1 MIFRIVFASFF
12 WAIFCF
18 SNVWGQTKLIESSEK
33 RIVFEFNLPDPTIE
47 TINLDGRE
55 YVKVDFAEAQL
66 TDRPGAP
73 LLPYVSKYIG
83 LPPEAKAD
91 VAYEI
96 LTQESINGVVAL
108 PAIPSLP
115 VNQSSALRID
125 TTVYNSAQPYPL
137 EVIEIFDPTNIRF
150 VNTLKIN
157 IFPVQYFPAQ
167 QEIRLIRKLRIT
179 IFPKNARQI
188 GFPVTLSPVEK
199 DFHQQRL
206 INFSSAENWVVARQN
221 LQKSTAVNYDFNSG
235 LWLKIPVNTEGIYR
249 ITGKDLSDNGIDLNS
264 LDISTIQMFNNGGDP
279 LPVNVT
285 LNRPDDLNEI
295 AIQVIDANNNGRLDK
310 NESILFYARATNGYR
325 LINNNWQYSVNP
337 YSTTNFYLL
346 TVNQN
351 IGKRITSE
359 TSPNISGATPASQF
373 TDMFYFGE
381 DRHNILESGLD
392 WYWERF
398 QGRSQQKTIAFSL
411 PASIRSG
418 TATFTYRLKGGSG
431 AHWYDN
437 GAYRYTVNLF
447 LNGLQLGGNIIFST
461 NSERVN
467 SLSVSNL
474 QPGEN
479 NFMIDYSANLE
490 GSYMFLDY
498 FEVRV
503 PREFRAENN
512 SLKFYYDI
520 GSAPVAFSVSNLAAN
535 NNRVWDVT
543 DFANVRQIEP
553 LTNGTTTTFHEPARS
568 GVSKQCYYVFSE
580 AFIKPVTDI
589 RKIENHPNLRDPSRT
604 ANLLIITNKT
614 FYDIAADWEALKE
627 SQFPGQMAA
636 ERILVEDIF
645 LEFSSGMVDPTAI
658 RDFLKYAYENWGS
671 SAGNPA
677 LNRPHYVQLIGDGSY
692 DYRNIVLTD
701 YQNQIP
707 TFQVTFSDDI
717 TSRCTDLFF
726 TAFGTTTVTSMDP
739 QLPIARFPANSV
751 SEIANYLNKLR
762 VYQEA
767 YLNGLEANAGWQ
779 STITLVADD
788 ECTTGGNCGEYYHTE
803 QSERIF
809 RKIPRKFDVRKI
821 YMVDY
826 DTQAGGLGRLK
837 PKVTS
842 DLLDQVNRGTLII
855 NFFGHGDP
863 NTWAHEQALTR
874 ARDLPLIQNSG
885 RVPLWI
891 AATCT
896 WGKYDNPAIP
906 SMAEEMVWEPESGG
920 IASLAASRPTF
931 SFDNLFFVED
941 FIQYLFYD
949 RSESRHSRLLGDAFN
964 LSLSGSVNDQKYHL
978 LGDVALRMA
987 DPTHQVKVTSV
998 SSEGV
1003 DTLKALSR
1011 VVVNAEITDSSG
1023 TLLSNFNGKAL
1034 IRVYDAIDSV
1044 FNTVINRRYVYQGGT
1059 IFKGVVT
1066 VTNGRIEDAG
1076 FIVPKSIKYKLDRTG
1091 KISIY
1096 AWSENGDAGG
1106 FKNDLMFFGTSLQSN
1121 DAEGPEI
1128 KFTFANQPDFFDGD
1142 FIPQQADLIVELS
1155 DENGLNLTGE
1165 VGHHIELVIDGTIRK
1180 NVTEFF
1186 VYNVNSFTSGKLRY
1200 TLPPLPNGTHTLKII
1215 AWDNLNNFSE
1225 SELRFTTAQSD
1236 ELLLEKVVNYPN
1248 PFADETQFTF
1258 QYQSPNGLG
1267 DVRIKIYT
1275 VYGRLIREI
1284 RAVANPGFNK
1294 IPWDGRDEAGDLIA
1308 NGVYLYKIVIN
1319 DGEKTVEKIEKLA
1332 ITR

>member
-1 MIFRIVFASFF
+1 MVFRIVLSSLFLVTLCIQS
-12 WAIFCF
+12 
-18 SNVWGQTKLIESSEK
+18 VTGQARLIESSEK
-33 RIVFEFNLPDPTIE
+33 KVVFEFTLPEPKIE
-47 TINLDGRE
+47 TITLDGQE
-55 YVKVDFAEAQL
+55 YIKIDFEKARL

-73 LLPYVSKYIG
+73 LLPYVSEYIG
-83 LPPEAKAD
+83 LPPEAKAN
-91 VAYEI
+91 VTFEI
-96 LTQESINGVVAL
+96 LAQESISDAIAL

-115 VNQSSALRID
+115 STQSSALRID
-125 TTVYNSAQPYPL
+125 ETIYGQPQPYPL
-137 EVIEIFDPTNIRF
+137 EIVEVFEPTNIRF
-150 VNTLKIN
+150 INTLKIN
-157 IFPVQYFPAQ
+157 LFPVQYFPAQ
-167 QEIRLIRKLRIT
+167 KEIRMIRKLRIT
-179 IFPKNARQI
+179 IIPQNARI
-188 GFPVTLSPVEK
+188 GGYPLTLSPVEK
-199 DFHQQRL
+199 DYHKQRL
-206 INFSSAENWVVARQN
+206 LNFQSAEKWVLARQH
-221 LQKSTAVNYDFNSG
+221 LTKSTAVNYDFNTG
-235 LWLKIPVNTEGIYR
+235 VWLKIPVKTEGIYR
-249 ITGKDLSDNGIDLNS
+249 ITGSDLSSNGIDLNS
-264 LDISTIQMFNNGGDP
+264 VDINTIQMFNNGGDP

-285 LNRPDDLNEI
+285 HNRPADLNEI
-295 AIQVIDANNNGRLDK
+295 AIQVIDANNNGRLDN
-310 NESILFYARATNGYR
+310 NESILFYGRATNGYR

-337 YSTTNFYLL
+337 YSATNYYLL

-351 IGKRITSE
+351 TGKRIAQE
-359 TSPNISGATPASQF
+359 ASPNIAGATPSTEF
-373 TDMFYFGE
+373 TDLHYFGE

-398 QGRSQQKTIAFSL
+398 QGRSQQKTISFDL
-411 PASIRSG
+411 PGSIKSG
-418 TATFTYRLKGGSG
+418 NATFSYRLKGGSG

-437 GAYRYTVNLF
+437 GSYRYTVNLF
-447 LNGLQLGGNIIFST
+447 LNGSQLGGNIVFST

-498 FEVRV
+498 FEVRA
-503 PREFRAENN
+503 PRDFRAENN
-512 SLKFYYDI
+512 FLKFYYEI
-520 GSAPVAFSVSNLAAN
+520 GSTPVAFSISNLAAG
-535 NNRVWDVT
+535 NNRIWDVT
-543 DFANVRQIEP
+543 DFANVRQINP
-553 LTNGTTTTFHEPARS
+553 LTNGTITTFHEPA
-568 GVSKQCYYVFSE
+568 QITATQHCYYAFSD
-580 AFIKPVTDI
+580 AFIKPVSEI
-589 RKIENHPNLRDPSRT
+589 QRIENHPNLRDPNRT
-604 ANLLIITNKT
+604 ANLLILTSKA

-627 SQFPGQMAA
+627 SQFPGQMSA
-636 ERILVEDIF
+636 ERILVDDIF

-671 SAGNPA
+671 NSGNPA

-701 YQNQIP
+701 YQNHVP
-707 TFQVTFSDDI
+707 TFQITFSDDI

-726 TAFGTTTVTSMDP
+726 TAFGTTTVNSMDP

-762 VYQEA
+762 TYQDA
-767 YLNGLEANAGWQ
+767 YLNGLESYAGWQ

-906 SMAEEMVWEPESGG
+906 SMAEEMVWEAEGGG

-941 FIQYLFYD
+941 FVQFLYND
-949 RSESRHSRLLGDAFN
+949 RSESKHSRILGDAFN

-998 SSEGV
+998 TSEGA

-1076 FIVPKSIKYKLDRTG
+1076 FIVPKSIKYKADRTG
-1091 KISIY
+1091 RISIY
-1096 AWSENGDAGG
+1096 AWSEDGDAGG
-1106 FKNDLMFFGTSLQSN
+1106 FKNDLLFFGTSSQAN

-1142 FIPQQADLIVELS
+1142 FIPQQAELIVELS

-1180 NVTEFF
+1180 NVTDFF
-1186 VYNVNSFTSGKLRY
+1186 VYDVNSFTSGKLRY
-1200 TLPPLPNGTHTLKII
+1200 TLPPLANGSHTLKII

-1225 SELRFTTAQSD
+1225 SELRFTTAEAG
-1236 ELLLEKVVNYPN
+1236 ELLLDRVVNYPN

-1284 RAVANPGFNK
+1284 RDVAKPGFNK
-1294 IPWDGRDEAGDLIA
+1294 IPWDGRDEAGDLVA

-1319 DGEKTVEKIEKLA
+1319 DGEKTIEKIEKLA